1 MRISYKAIMQ
11 IGFTYI
17 GTVVGAGFASGQE
30 IFRFVTC
37 FGDKSYL
44 IIAVAVLLFMI
55 VGTKIMLLASRMQ
68 TTSYDAFNEYVFG
81 RTAGAWINL
90 TTLLILICI
99 TGVML
104 AGTAALFNQQI
115 NGLGVP
121 GVAVTVLILYLVAT
135 RGMNAVMAINTI
147 VVPVMLL
154 FSVLIGIA
162 TLGSGRVATTF
173 PSSAPDSDLWM
184 LSPFLYAAFNLT
196 LALAV
201 LVPLGS
207 EFEDRR
213 TIIAGGIVG
222 GIGLGVLL
230 WLSDFVLAAHL
241 PQIEGSE
248 IPMAVIVANFG
259 PLAQWLF
266 SLVIFGEIF
275 TTLAGN
281 VFGITRQLRRL
292 FPSSVT
298 ERTLIIGLLAICC
311 FISQF
316 GFSALVHH
324 LYPLFGIV
332 GCITLLLMFMKK
344 KPV

>member
-1 MRISYKAIMQ
+1 MRISYKAVMQ

-30 IFRFVTC
+30 IFQFITR

-44 IIAVAVLLFMI
+44 IIAVAVLLFII
-55 VGTKIMLLASRMQ
+55 VGTKIMLLSSKMRTA
-68 TTSYDAFNEYVFG
+68 SYDAFNEYIFG

-90 TTLLILICI
+90 ITLLILICI

-104 AGTAALFNQQI
+104 AGTAALFNQHV

-121 GVAVTVLILYLVAT
+121 GVAMTVFILYLVVT
-135 RGMNAVMAINTI
+135 RGMHAVMVINTI

-154 FSVLIGIA
+154 FSMLIGIA
-162 TLGSGRVATTF
+162 TLGSGRAATALPAPT
-173 PSSAPDSDLWM
+173 PDSDLWM

-207 EFEDRR
+207 EFQNRQ
-213 TIIAGGIVG
+213 TIIAGGIMG
-222 GIGLGVLL
+222 GVGLGILL
-230 WLSDFVLAAHL
+230 WLSNFVLTAHL
-241 PQIEGSE
+241 PQIEGAE
-248 IPMAVIVANFG
+248 IPMAVIVVNFG
-259 PLAQWLF
+259 PLVQWLF

-292 FPSSVT
+292 FPPSVT

-316 GFSALVHH
+316 GFAVLVHH
-324 LYPLFGIV
+324 LYPLFGII
-332 GCITLLLMFMKK
+332 GCITLLLIFMKK